1 MSEALTGRKKTFFL
15 FPISYKETVLNSS
28 SLEAKRMLDTRLIY
42 GLYPEVV
49 NNPGNEKEI
58 LVEIANSY
66 LYKDI
71 LQIEGIRKPAHIENL
86 LRALAFQV
94 GNEVSYNEEDGV
106 LNAFEIKWKDKKV
119 KFPNSFLKAYPNHT
133 TTAVNQSNFV
143 SFVDE

>member
-42 GLYPEVV
+42 GLYPE
-49 NNPGNEKEI
+49 
-58 LVEIANSY
+58 
-66 LYKDI
+66 
-71 LQIEGIRKPAHIENL
+71 
-86 LRALAFQV
+86 
-94 GNEVSYNEEDGV
+94 NEVSYNEEDGV

-119 KFPNSFLKAYPNHT
+119 KSPNSFLKAYPNHT

>member
-71 LQIEGIRKPAHIENL
+71 LQIE
-86 LRALAFQV
+86 
-94 GNEVSYNEEDGV
+94 
-106 LNAFEIKWKDKKV
+106 
-119 KFPNSFLKAYPNHT
+119 
-133 TTAVNQSNFV
+133 AVNQSNFV